1 MTKPTPEVIIS
12 EVFPS
17 KASDKVLPPPSMKI
31 LAKVFPQVA
40 AISSPRTKEDIIWY
54 SDESSEDDSSDNG
67 DVAEVC
73 GGSDTE
79 SEESLDMQ
87 NIKPSKVKF
96 LSTAVTGLQKI
107 F

>member
-17 KASDKVLPPPSMKI
+17 KASDKVLPPPSMEI

-40 AISSPRTKEDIIWY
+40 AISSPRTKEDIIGY

-67 DVAEVC
+67 DVEEA
-73 GGSDTE
+73 GDSDTE
-79 SEESLDMQ
+79 YEGVS
-87 NIKPSKVKF
+87 
-96 LSTAVTGLQKI
+96 
-107 F
+107 